1 MLRHHAYFEFLGS
14 LEDNSPTFAATLAGL
29 AVLTL
34 VDAAREDHSIIDR
47 DWTGVKAAADAVSAI
62 KEGNPLR
69 RPLMKVLDELKGAGP
84 DWTAL
89 NMDEALPRKSR

>member
-34 VDAAREDHSIIDR
+34 VDAAREDH
-47 DWTGVKAAADAVSAI
+47 
-62 KEGNPLR
+62 
-69 RPLMKVLDELKGAGP
+69 
-84 DWTAL
+84 
-89 NMDEALPRKSR
+89 